1 MARLLTRA
9 IFNAGLITLW
19 MMAFAS
25 AQEQPAMDA
34 ETLGLRGAV
43 AEPAPAARQAGLR
56 LGSFQIDP
64 SLETGVSHQ
73 SSETNKTLG
82 AKVVAQSQWSRHD
95 LRLETQIDTASR
107 RGLAAEK
114 WTARAVLNGRLD
126 ITARLAAT
134 GELRY
139 SMTADEEEQD
149 QTNYGASAGVRVT
162 PGPLEVT
169 LRGSLDY
176 RRVGDPVTGSE
187 SGNDYRET
195 ASELRVAYDRGAI
208 LAPFVEARLTDRN
221 TGTVSG
227 FDGDASLWELRGGVQ
242 IDRGEK
248 FTGELSA
255 GIGQIR
261 PRDSRRDPLNGLLWA
276 ASLTWSPV
284 RLTTITLDASGG
296 VQFSETTDLTDSTMT
311 NGIRNTSIALRAER
325 SFNYRLDGF
334 ARASYSYGSY
344 SGIDRADETMLFE
357 TGLSYALTPQSSL
370 FGSFTHER
378 SRSRRADQAEDD
390 DRSNGV
396 AVRLQVRR

>member
-9 IFNAGLITLW
+9 IFNAGMITLW

-25 AQEQPAMDA
+25 AQEQPGTDA
-34 ETLGLRGAV
+34 ETLGLRGVA

-64 SLETGVSHQ
+64 SLEIGVSHK
-73 SSETNKTLG
+73 SGETNKTLG
-82 AKVVAQSQWSRHD
+82 AKVVVQSQWNRND
-95 LRLETQIDTASR
+95 LRLETKFDTASR
-107 RGLAAEK
+107 RGLNVEQ
-114 WTARAVLNGRLD
+114 WTAAAVLNGRLD

-149 QTNYGASAGVRVT
+149 QTNYGATAAVLVT
-162 PGPLEVT
+162 PGPLEVK

-176 RRVGDPVTGSE
+176 QMVGDPVAGSE

-195 ASELRVAYDRGAI
+195 AAELRLAYDRGAI
-208 LAPFVEARLTDRN
+208 LAPFVQAVLTDRK
-221 TGTVSG
+221 TGTVTG
-227 FDGDASLWELRGGVQ
+227 FDGDATLWELRGGVQ

-248 FTGELSA
+248 FSGEVSA

-261 PRDSRRDPLNGLLWA
+261 TRDSRRDTLNGLLWA

-296 VQFSETTDLTDSTMT
+296 LQFSETTDLTDSTMT
-311 NGIRNTSIALRAER
+311 NGIRNTRIALRAER
-325 SFNYRLDGF
+325 NFNYRLDGF

-344 SGIDRADETMLFE
+344 SGIDRADQTMLFE
-357 TGLSYALTPQSSL
+357 TGLTYALTPQSSL
-370 FGSFTHER
+370 FASFTHER
-378 SRSRRADQAEDD
+378 SRSSGADQAEDD
-390 DRSNGV
+390 ERSNGV